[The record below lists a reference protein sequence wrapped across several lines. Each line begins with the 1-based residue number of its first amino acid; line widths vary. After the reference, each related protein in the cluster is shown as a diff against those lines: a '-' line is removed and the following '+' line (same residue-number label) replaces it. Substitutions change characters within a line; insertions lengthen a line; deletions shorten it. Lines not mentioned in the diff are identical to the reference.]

1 MPYQMMEEPVN
12 EELQEVYKKGGR
24 NLLKLENETIDEHM
38 IKQKRKLEIQ
48 KQLKQQ
54 IEEAERRKK

>member
-24 NLLKLENETIDEHM
+24 NLLKLEN
-38 IKQKRKLEIQ
+38 
-48 KQLKQQ
+48 
-54 IEEAERRKK
+54 